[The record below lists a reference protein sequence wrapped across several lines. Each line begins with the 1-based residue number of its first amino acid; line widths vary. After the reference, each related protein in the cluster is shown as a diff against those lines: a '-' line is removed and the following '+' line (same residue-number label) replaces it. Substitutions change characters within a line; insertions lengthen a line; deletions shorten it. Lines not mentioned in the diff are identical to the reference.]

1 MEPIAVTMIM
11 AMIMA
16 MTMAMRR
23 DWTDADI
30 WEE

>member
-16 MTMAMRR
+16 VTMAMRR